1 MTKSVLVKNVKIGDG
16 APVSVQT
23 MTNTKTT
30 DVDAT
35 VSQIN
40 GLAFS
45 GADLVRVTVPDK
57 KSAASFAEIV
67 KRTEVPLIADIHFD
81 GALALAALDAGAA
94 KLRLNPGNT
103 DDRLLKEIVRS
114 AEDKKVPIRV
124 GVNRGSLK
132 NAATPTDLVDACLN
146 TVKKIEDFGFSDL
159 VLAVKSSDVKET
171 VDAYRLLSERCD
183 YPLHIGLTESGFG
196 TGGLIKSCAAIGALL
211 SEGIGDTVRISLSG
225 DPEQEVVAAKRLL
238 NALHLR
244 NDMPEI
250 ISCPT
255 CGRTEID
262 VEGLAKEVE
271 SYALKLTKP
280 LKIAVMGCVVNGIG
294 EGKNADLGIAGGKNR
309 SVIFSKG
316 KILCEV
322 ENDRLKEK
330 FLEILK
336 EYER

>member
-1 MTKSVLVKNVKIGDG
+1 MTKQVHVKNVKIGGG
-16 APVSVQT
+16 APISVQT
-23 MTNTKTT
+23 MTNTRTT
-30 DVDAT
+30 DVEKT
-35 VSQIN
+35 VGQIIR
-40 GLAFS
+40 LYEA

-67 KRTEVPLIADIHFD
+67 KQSPVPLIADIHFD

-103 DDRLLKEIVRS
+103 DDRLLRDIVRS
-114 AEDKKVPIRV
+114 AEEKRVPIRV

-132 NAATPTDLVDACLN
+132 DAATPEDLVKACLG
-146 TVKKIEDFGFSDL
+146 TVRKIEDFGFSDL

-171 VDAYRLLSERCD
+171 VDAYRLLSESCD

-196 TGGLIKSCAAIGALL
+196 SGGLIKSCAALGALL
-211 SEGIGDTVRISLSG
+211 SEGIGDTIRISLSG

-244 NDMPEI
+244 EDMPEI

-262 VEGLAKEVE
+262 VEGLAKQVE
-271 SYALKLTKP
+271 DWALKLKKP
-280 LKIAVMGCVVNGIG
+280 LKIAVMGCIVNGLG
-294 EGKNADLGIAGGKNR
+294 EGKGADVGIAGGKNR

-316 KILCEV
+316 KMLCEV
-322 ENDRLKEK
+322 DNAELKLK
-330 FLEILK
+330 FFEILK
-336 EYER
+336 EYEG